1 MNNMKPL
8 TLALLLALLPGC
20 SSLSPLQLQPDDQ
33 PRAPNQWRHAS
44 ASSSP
49 AYVELNTDATH
60 NSQAS
65 GSESSVQ
72 HAEWWRS
79 FGSAELDGLIATAD
93 SASYSIAA
101 AAARVRQAQAQAV
114 VAGAPLLPEVNG
126 SASLGRQR
134 PLAGLGNTAP
144 LSQYGA
150 GIAASYEIDFWGKN
164 RAGYQAALANLQASQ
179 HDRDTIILT
188 LRASIANSWLQTM
201 GLRERVQIASRNLD
215 NAQRVLQ
222 LVESRF
228 AAGAATAIE
237 LSQQRGLVAAQQRNR
252 ALLQQQAGAAEATLA
267 TLLSRPVTDLNL
279 QGSSQA
285 STLVALSI
293 PQAQV
298 DLPSSLLTRRPDIAR
313 AEASLL
319 AAEAN
324 IRVARAAM
332 LPSISLTAG
341 VSTQSEHLRS
351 MWSSPLTSLAAGLTA
366 PIFNAGRLAAQR
378 DTALARR
385 EELLADYRQVIIN
398 AFSDVEIA
406 LNLMAGLEQQ
416 AEAQAVELA
425 NAERA
430 FALAES
436 RYRAGAETLLTMLD
450 TQRTLFVAQDLN
462 LQLRQL
468 RLQSSVDLY
477 RALGGG
483 WLVRAS

>member
-1 MNNMKPL
+1 MNKLRLPMNHMKLIAL
-8 TLALLLALLPGC
+8 TLLLALLPAC
-20 SSLSPLQLQPDDQ
+20 RSLPPLTLKPQDPVA
-33 PRAPNQWRHAS
+33 APAQWRHAGQDS
-44 ASSSP
+44 AAP
-49 AYVELNTDATH
+49 DA
-60 NSQAS
+60 QAS
-65 GSESSVQ
+65 Q
-72 HAEWWRS
+72 QAAWWQS
-79 FGSAELDGLIATAD
+79 FGNAELDDLIASAD
-93 SASYSIAA
+93 SASFNIAA
-101 AAARVRQAQAQAV
+101 AAARVRQAQAQAI

-134 PLAGLGNTAP
+134 PLAGLGNSSP

-164 RAGYQAALANLQASQ
+164 RAAYQAALANLQASQ
-179 HDRDTIILT
+179 YDRDTILLT
-188 LRASIANSWLQTM
+188 LRASIANSWLQST
-201 GLRERVQIASRNLD
+201 GLRERVQIAGRNLE
-215 NAQRVLQ
+215 NAERVLR
-222 LVESRF
+222 LVQSRF

-237 LSQQRGLVAAQQRNR
+237 LAQQRGLVAAQQRNR
-252 ALLQQQAGAAEATLA
+252 ALLQQQAAAAEATLA
-267 TLLSRPVTDLNL
+267 TLLSRPVSEVSL
-279 QGSSQA
+279 QSS
-285 STLVALSI
+285 SLLALRM
-293 PQAQV
+293 PEAAAG
-298 DLPSSLLTRRPDIAR
+298 LPSALLTRRPDIAR

-324 IRVARAAM
+324 IQVARAAM

-351 MWSSPLTSLAAGLTA
+351 MWSNPLYNLAAGLAA

-378 DTALARR
+378 DVALARR
-385 EELLADYRQVIIN
+385 EELLANYRQAIIN

-406 LNLMAGLEQQ
+406 LNLISGLEQQ
-416 AEAQAVELA
+416 AQAQAEELV

-436 RYRAGAETLLTMLD
+436 RYQAGAETLLTMLD
-450 TQRTLFVAQDLN
+450 TQRTLFAAQDLK

-483 WLVRAS
+483 WLVSPG

>member
-8 TLALLLALLPGC
+8 TLALLLALLPAC
-20 SSLSPLQLQPDDQ
+20 RNLPPQTHEPQDTVA
-33 PRAPNQWRHAS
+33 APAQWRHAGS
-44 ASSSP
+44 AAPDAQASQQAAWWQSFGN
-49 AYVELNTDATH
+49 AELNA
-60 NSQAS
+60 
-65 GSESSVQ
+65 
-72 HAEWWRS
+72 
-79 FGSAELDGLIATAD
+79 LIASAD
-93 SASYSIAA
+93 SASFNIAA

-134 PLAGLGNTAP
+134 PLAGLGNSAP

-164 RAGYQAALANLQASQ
+164 RAAYQAALANLQASQ
-179 HDRDTIILT
+179 YDSDTIGLT
-188 LRASIANSWLQTM
+188 LRASIANSWLQST
-201 GLRERVQIASRNLD
+201 GLRERVQIAARNLE
-215 NAQRVLQ
+215 NAERVLQ
-222 LVESRF
+222 LVQARF

-237 LSQQRGLVAAQQRNR
+237 LAQQRGLVAAQQRSR
-252 ALLQQQAGAAEATLA
+252 ALLQQQAAAAEATLA
-267 TLLSRPVTDLNL
+267 TLLSRPVTALEVESTSLLALN
-279 QGSSQA
+279 
-285 STLVALSI
+285 I
-293 PQAQV
+293 PQAQAG
-298 DLPSSLLTRRPDIAR
+298 LPSQLLTRRPDIAR

-319 AAEAN
+319 AADAN
-324 IRVARAAM
+324 IEVARAAM

-341 VSTQSEHLRS
+341 VSTQSEHLRG
-351 MWSSPLTSLAAGLTA
+351 MWNNPLYNLAAGLTA

-378 DTALARR
+378 DVALARR
-385 EELLADYRQVIIN
+385 EELLANYRQAIIN
-398 AFSDVEIA
+398 AFSDVELA
-406 LNLMAGLEQQ
+406 LNLINGLEQQ
-416 AEAQAVELA
+416 AQAQALELE

-450 TQRTLFVAQDLN
+450 TQRTLFAAQDLK

-483 WLVRAS
+483 WLVSTG

>member
-8 TLALLLALLPGC
+8 TLALLLVLLSACRNLPPQT
-20 SSLSPLQLQPDDQ
+20 LKPQDTVA
-33 PRAPNQWRHAS
+33 APAQWRHAGS
-44 ASSSP
+44 TAPDAQASQQAAWWQSFGN
-49 AYVELNTDATH
+49 AELNA
-60 NSQAS
+60 
-65 GSESSVQ
+65 
-72 HAEWWRS
+72 
-79 FGSAELDGLIATAD
+79 LIASAD
-93 SASYSIAA
+93 SASFNIAA

-134 PLAGLGNTAP
+134 PLAGLGNSAP

-164 RAGYQAALANLQASQ
+164 RAAYQAALANLQASQ
-179 HDRDTIILT
+179 YDSDTIGLT
-188 LRASIANSWLQTM
+188 LRASIANSWLQTT
-201 GLRERVQIASRNLD
+201 GLRERVQIAARNLE
-215 NAQRVLQ
+215 NAERVLQ
-222 LVESRF
+222 LVQARF

-237 LSQQRGLVAAQQRNR
+237 LAQQRGLVAAQQRSR
-252 ALLQQQAGAAEATLA
+252 ALLQQQAAAAEATLA
-267 TLLSRPVTDLNL
+267 TLLSRPVTALEVQSTSLLALN
-279 QGSSQA
+279 
-285 STLVALSI
+285 I
-293 PQAQV
+293 PQAQAG
-298 DLPSSLLTRRPDIAR
+298 LPSQILTRRPDIAR

-319 AAEAN
+319 AADAN
-324 IRVARAAM
+324 IEVARAAM

-341 VSTQSEHLRS
+341 VSTQSEHLRD
-351 MWSSPLTSLAAGLTA
+351 MWNSPLYNLAAGLTA

-378 DTALARR
+378 DVALARR
-385 EELLADYRQVIIN
+385 EELLANYRQAIIN
-398 AFSDVEIA
+398 AFSDVELA
-406 LNLMAGLEQQ
+406 LNLIKGLEQQ
-416 AEAQAVELA
+416 AQAQALELE

-450 TQRTLFVAQDLN
+450 TQRTLFAAQDLK

-483 WLVRAS
+483 WLVSAG

>member
-1 MNNMKPL
+1 M
-8 TLALLLALLPGC
+8 AEQAG
-20 SSLSPLQLQPDDQ
+20 SQ
-33 PRAPNQWRHAS
+33 NQQS
-44 ASSSP
+44 DS
-49 AYVELNTDATH
+49 TH
-60 NSQAS
+60 
-65 GSESSVQ
+65 
-72 HAEWWRS
+72 WWLS
-79 FGSAELDGLIATAD
+79 FGSAELDSLITAAD
-93 SASYSIAA
+93 SASFNLAA

-126 SASLGRQR
+126 TATLGRQR
-134 PLAGLGNTAP
+134 PLAGLGNTPP

-150 GIAASYEIDFWGKN
+150 GLAASYEIDFWGKN
-164 RAGYQAALANLQASQ
+164 RAAYQAALANVQASE
-179 HDRDTIILT
+179 HDRDTITLT
-188 LRASIANSWLQTM
+188 LRASIATSWLQAT
-201 GLRERVQIASRNLD
+201 GLRERVQIAERNLE
-215 NAQRVLQ
+215 NAQRVLG

-237 LSQQRGLVAAQQRNR
+237 LAQQRGLVATQQRNR

-267 TLLSRPVTDLNL
+267 TLLSRPLTELNL
-279 QGSSQA
+279 QPGS
-285 STLVALSI
+285 LLALNI
-293 PQAQV
+293 PQAQAG
-298 DLPSSLLTRRPDIAR
+298 LPSSLLTRRPDIAR

-319 AAEAN
+319 TADAN
-324 IRVARAAM
+324 IQVARAAM

-351 MWSSPLTSLAAGLTA
+351 VWSSPLTSLAGNLVA

-378 DTALARR
+378 DAAIARR

-398 AFSDVEIA
+398 AFSDVEVA
-406 LNLMAGLEQQ
+406 LNLISGLEQQ
-416 AEAQAVELA
+416 AQAQALELA

-450 TQRTLFVAQDLN
+450 TQRTLFVAQDLS

-483 WLVRAS
+483 WVVSTG